1 MKIPKGIA
9 ALGALLL
16 LVGTLPAQESQK
28 TMQLTLDECIVRAL
42 KNNISIQVAEL
53 SPRNADLSVRKAQ
66 EKYLPTMSFGY
77 SRRNSENASYS
88 WLESQTTTL
97 SETGSYSAQVRE
109 MIPLG
114 GTLTLAMNSSFTDTN
129 QTGTT
134 INPRYNNQLQLSF
147 SQPLLR
153 DFGVKMT
160 QRDIVVARNNFDV
173 SEIQFA
179 KTVQDTIY
187 NVVQAYW
194 NLVYTV
200 ENLKVQQKSL
210 QLAKD
215 FLAKNKRSVEIGTL
229 APIDV
234 LAAESEVASREA
246 SILSSEAS
254 VKAAEDQIKNILNF
268 SPEEETGL
276 REIVALDSP
285 RFDERKI
292 EVDQALT
299 IAMDKRPDLRMSRIN
314 LKTEDL
320 NLGYAKN
327 QLLPNLSLSASY
339 TSPGISGTRLIYD
352 SQYFGNVIGTIPGY
366 RSDAWTDVFGF
377 KYQNWNISLNL
388 DIPLSNIISRA
399 SYAQAQLSM
408 QQALLEMKSTE
419 QTTVLE
425 IRNAVRN
432 LQTSFKQ
439 VQAYKVARELAEK
452 KLAAEE
458 EKLRVG
464 LSTNYTVLQYQRDV
478 TTARVQELKSI
489 IDYNVSQA
497 GLERS
502 MGTLLEAKNIRIAD
516 LLGGSK

>member
-1 MKIPKGIA
+1 
-9 ALGALLL
+9 
-16 LVGTLPAQESQK
+16 
-28 TMQLTLDECIVRAL
+28 
-42 KNNISIQVAEL
+42 
-53 SPRNADLSVRKAQ
+53 
-66 EKYLPTMSFGY
+66 
-77 SRRNSENASYS
+77 
-88 WLESQTTTL
+88 
-97 SETGSYSAQVRE
+97 
-109 MIPLG
+109 
-114 GTLTLAMNSSFTDTN
+114 
-129 QTGTT
+129 
-134 INPRYNNQLQLSF
+134 
-147 SQPLLR
+147 
-153 DFGVKMT
+153 
-160 QRDIVVARNNFDV
+160 
-173 SEIQFA
+173 
-179 KTVQDTIY
+179 
-187 NVVQAYW
+187 
-194 NLVYTV
+194 
-200 ENLKVQQKSL
+200 
-210 QLAKD
+210 
-215 FLAKNKRSVEIGTL
+215 
-229 APIDV
+229 
-234 LAAESEVASREA
+234 
-246 SILSSEAS
+246 
-254 VKAAEDQIKNILNF
+254 
-268 SPEEETGL
+268 
-276 REIVALDSP
+276 
-285 RFDERKI
+285 
-292 EVDQALT
+292 
-299 IAMDKRPDLRMSRIN
+299 MDKRPDLRMSRIN

-366 RSDAWTDVFGF
+366 RADAWTDVFGF

-388 DIPLSNIISRA
+388 DIPLSNIVSKA
-399 SYAQAQLSM
+399 TYAQAQLSM

-419 QTTVLE
+419 QATVLE

-516 LLGGSK
+516 LLGGIK

>member
-1 MKIPKGIA
+1 M
-9 ALGALLL
+9 
-16 LVGTLPAQESQK
+16 T
-28 TMQLTLDECIVRAL
+28 
-42 KNNISIQVAEL
+42 
-53 SPRNADLSVRKAQ
+53 
-66 EKYLPTMSFGY
+66 FGF
-77 SRRNSENASYS
+77 SKRNSSNASYS
-88 WLESQTTTL
+88 WLESQGSTL
-97 SETGSYSAQVRE
+97 SKTGNYSAQVRE

-114 GTLTLAMNSSFTDTN
+114 GTLTLGLTSASTDTN

-153 DFGVKMT
+153 DFGIKMT
-160 QRDIVVARNNFDV
+160 QRDITVARNNFDV

-187 NVVQAYW
+187 DVVQAYW

-200 ENLKVQQKSL
+200 QNLQVQQKSL

-229 APIDV
+229 APMDV

-246 SILSSEAS
+246 SILSSEAA

-268 SPEEETGL
+268 SPEEEAGL
-276 REIVALDSP
+276 REIIALDSP

-388 DIPLSNIISRA
+388 DIPLSNILSRA
-399 SYAQAQLSM
+399 SYAQAQISM

-419 QTTVLE
+419 QATVLE

-489 IDYNVSQA
+489 IDYNVSQS